1 MKITFLWVIALL
13 LAGGVAHASNGT
25 SLAVVLDT
33 DAPACVSTTQ
43 ATATVHAGIT
53 STASAAPASLLASA
67 DGGLTF
73 TALGAIETWTHTGR
87 TKTAEEAI
95 EVTVAGSG
103 ATVVEVCAIQPG
115 ANGNANKKACAAV
128 TITPSCGGDGSGGG
142 PIGGDPLE
150 S

>member
-1 MKITFLWVIALL
+1 MRITFLSVIALL

-25 SLAVVLDT
+25 SLAVVLDA
-33 DAPACVSTTQ
+33 DAPVCVGATQ

-53 STASAAPASLLASA
+53 STASAAPASLFAST

-73 TALGAIETWTHTGR
+73 TALGAIETWAYTGR
-87 TKTAEEAI
+87 TKTAEDAI

-115 ANGNANKKACAAV
+115 ANGTASKKACAAV
-128 TITPSCGGDGSGGG
+128 TITPSCGGGNPGDGEGG
-142 PIGGDPLE
+142 PPPAE
-150 S
+150 